1 MNEEQMIRRDRMRFK
16 KNKLSANLTLLAIVL
31 DVLYFVN
38 IYQNDAGSYYHNWII
53 GVSVVYNLIFMLAAF
68 LSEEGVKNYKELY
81 SIPLVILGV
90 IQIVRIFILPWQAH
104 SYINVD
110 AGFPEPPVH
119 LPGHPAHRLG
129 GVPGGCGCDQLYQV
143 QRAGSPHED
152 AGRAFRRERRSG
164 RQERVR
170 RGQDGRTEFTAYRQ
184 DIR

>member
-68 LSEEGVKNYKELY
+68 LSEEGVKNYKKLY
-81 SIPLVILGV
+81 SIPLVILGA

-110 AGFPEPPVH
+110 AGFPEPPMGNGQFTYLVILLIASAVCLVAAAVINFIKCNALAVH
-119 LPGHPAHRLG
+119 MKMLEERSAASGAL
-129 GVPGGCGCDQLYQV
+129 
-143 QRAGSPHED
+143 AGKS
-152 AGRAFRRERRSG
+152 A
-164 RQERVR
+164 
-170 RGQDGRTEFTAYRQ
+170 
-184 DIR
+184 